1 MKLQKVIFWFFP
13 IANVKINVT
22 DENDNAPRFAKQLYE
37 AFVSEDANIGSE
49 IITVF
54 AKDLDEGLNGKVT
67 YSFSRE
73 NEMFSIDKNSGVITL
88 KSQLDREIEDH
99 YEILGKLQCNYFFF
113 VYTSSNN
120 LFFLNF

>member
-1 MKLQKVIFWFFP
+1 MLFP
-13 IANVKINVT
+13 YIANVKINVT

-73 NEMFSIDKNSGVITL
+73 NEIFSIDQNSGVILL

-99 YEILGKLQCNYFFF
+99 YEILGKLQCIFFSLFSCLFIYLGSDYF
-113 VYTSSNN
+113 
-120 LFFLNF
+120 

>member
-1 MKLQKVIFWFFP
+1 MKLQKKLYQKVIFSFFS

-99 YEILGKLQCNYFFF
+99 YEILGKF
-113 VYTSSNN
+113 TITM
-120 LFFLNF
+120 